1 MNKTWKRQVFRH
13 TALYTAILMFS
24 HTGGGGGAQAQTQT
38 QTHKYAIVMNGQ
50 NLPEVKWG
58 QDYKKLAQKSNERQF
73 THTTNFHIKKNVTLS
88 FNNIDEVVAEKKDV
102 VVFGTATYLP
112 PYGKVSGFD
121 ADKLKKRGDALGW
134 IKTTKPGLVGYSY
147 EGVTCQNNY
156 NNASSGCPELIYKTQ
171 FSFGQQGLK
180 KKTTGGLD
188 IAEDKSRDNSPIY
201 KLQDYPGLGVS
212 FNLSSESLVKSI
224 KYNKIISSF
233 SEGVT
238 QQNGTQN
245 QHKDKNLVYTTGDY
259 QYKNKYSSRYVGQNE
274 HSAIAFY
281 LNAKLHLL
289 DKKNIKNIAQGKT
302 VNLGTLK
309 SYVEPTAE
317 WKNKRQNYFQ
327 GNWTF
332 EDKGTVSVKLK
343 LPEVKAGRCVNK
355 NNPNP
360 NAKAPSPALTAPAL
374 WFGPVQNGKVQMYS
388 ASVSTY
394 PDSSSSQIFLQ
405 NLSRKDDTS
414 KPGRYSLKPLSTS
427 EIKSKEPNF
436 TGRQT
441 IIRLDGRVQQIKL
454 GQSNNEVVGFNG
466 NSNNAT
472 FGIVSEGSFMP
483 DTSEW
488 KKVLLP
494 WTVRVF
500 ADDSKFKEFNKE
512 EKDNKPKYSQ
522 KYRSRDNGKRER
534 NLGDIV
540 NSPIVAVGGYLAT
553 SANDGMVH
561 IFKKGNG
568 GDERNYSL
576 KLSYIPGTMPRKDI
590 ENKDSTLA
598 KELRAFA
605 EKGYVGDRYGVDGGF
620 VLRQVNLNGKDHVF
634 MFGAMGFGGRGAY
647 ALDLTKADGSDPT
660 KASLFDVKDNGNNG
674 NNGNNR
680 VELGY
685 TVGTPQIGKT
695 HNGKYAAFLAS
706 GYATK
711 KIDDPTNKTALY
723 VYDLEN
729 NGNLIKKIE
738 VKDGKGG
745 LSSPTLVDKD
755 LDGTVDIAYA
765 GDRGGKMY
773 RFDLSGQS
781 PDQWTVRPIFE
792 GTKPITSAPAISQL
806 KDKRVVIF
814 GTGSDLSEE
823 DVDNMEEQYIYGIF
837 DDDTATTGTVNF
849 SGSGG
854 GLLEQVLSRDNDN
867 KTLFLTDY
875 KRSDG
880 SGSKGWVVKL
890 KDGQRVTVKPTVVL
904 RTAFVT
910 IRKYNDGGCGAE
922 TAILGINTADGGKLT
937 KKSARPIVPDANKD
951 VAQYSG
957 HKQTTK
963 GKSIPIGCMQ
973 KGNEIVCPNGYV
985 YDKPVNVRY
994 LDEKKT
1000 DGFSTTA
1007 DGDAGGSGID
1017 PAGKRSGK
1025 NNRCFSQKGV
1035 RTLLMNDLDSLDITG
1050 PTCGMKRISWREVFY

>member
-1 MNKTWKRQVFRH
+1 
-13 TALYTAILMFS
+13 
-24 HTGGGGGAQAQTQT
+24 
-38 QTHKYAIVMNGQ
+38 
-50 NLPEVKWG
+50 
-58 QDYKKLAQKSNERQF
+58 
-73 THTTNFHIKKNVTLS
+73 
-88 FNNIDEVVAEKKDV
+88 
-102 VVFGTATYLP
+102 
-112 PYGKVSGFD
+112 
-121 ADKLKKRGDALGW
+121 
-134 IKTTKPGLVGYSY
+134 
-147 EGVTCQNNY
+147 
-156 NNASSGCPELIYKTQ
+156 
-171 FSFGQQGLK
+171 
-180 KKTTGGLD
+180 
-188 IAEDKSRDNSPIY
+188 
-201 KLQDYPGLGVS
+201 
-212 FNLSSESLVKSI
+212 
-224 KYNKIISSF
+224 
-233 SEGVT
+233 
-238 QQNGTQN
+238 
-245 QHKDKNLVYTTGDY
+245 
-259 QYKNKYSSRYVGQNE
+259 
-274 HSAIAFY
+274 
-281 LNAKLHLL
+281 
-289 DKKNIKNIAQGKT
+289 
-302 VNLGTLK
+302 
-309 SYVEPTAE
+309 
-317 WKNKRQNYFQ
+317 
-327 GNWTF
+327 
-332 EDKGTVSVKLK
+332 
-343 LPEVKAGRCVNK
+343 VKAGRCINKDNPNK
-355 NNPNP
+355 NT
-360 NAKAPSPALTAPAL
+360 KTSSPALTAPAL
-374 WFGPVQNGKVQMYS
+374 WFGPVQNGKAEMYS

-394 PDSSSSQIFLQ
+394 PDSSSSRIFLQ
-405 NLSRKDDTS
+405 NLKRKNDPS
-414 KPGRYSLKPLSTS
+414 KPGRHSLATLT
-427 EIKSKEPNF
+427 ENDIKSREPSF

-441 IIRLDGRVQQIKL
+441 VIRLDGGVQQIKL
-454 GQSNNEVVGFNG
+454 DKSNEATGLNG
-466 NSNNAT
+466 NTNNNT
-472 FGIVSEGSFMP
+472 FGIVKEYSVNPE
-483 DTSEW
+483 TNEW

-494 WTVRVF
+494 WTVR
-500 ADDSKFKEFNKE
+500 ASNNDNQFKTFNQE
-512 EKDNKPKYSQ
+512 EKDGKPKYSQ
-522 KYRSRDNGKRER
+522 KYRSRDNSKHER
-534 NLGDIV
+534 DLGDIV

-561 IFKKGNG
+561 IFKQSG

-590 ENKDSTLA
+590 QSQDSTLA

-620 VLRQVNLNGKDHVF
+620 VLRRITDDQDKQKHFF
-634 MFGAMGFGGRGAY
+634 MFGAMGLGGRGAY
-647 ALDLTKADGSDPT
+647 ALDLTKADDNDPT

-695 HNGKYAAFLAS
+695 HDGKYAAFLAS

-711 KIDDPTNKTALY
+711 DINNGENKTALY

-729 NGNLIKKIE
+729 NNGTPIAKIE

-765 GDRGGKMY
+765 GDRGGSMY
-773 RFDLSGQS
+773 RFDLSS
-781 PDQWTVRPIFE
+781 DNPSSWTVRTIFQ

-823 DVDNMEEQYIYGIF
+823 DVLSTDEQHIYGIF
-837 DDDTATTGTVNF
+837 DDDTATTGSVNF
-849 SGSGG
+849 SGLGG
-854 GLLEQVLSRDNDN
+854 GLLEQELKQEG

-880 SGSKGWVVKL
+880 SGNKGWVVKL

-910 IRKYNDGGCGAE
+910 IHKYTGTDKCGAE

-937 KKSARPIVPDANKD
+937 KKSARPIVPDANQA

-957 HKQTTK
+957 HKK
-963 GKSIPIGCMQ
+963 GINGKSIPIGCMQ

-1007 DGDAGGSGID
+1007 DGDAGGSGTFKEGKK
-1017 PAGKRSGK
+1017 PAR
-1025 NNRCFSQKGV
+1025 NNRCFSGKGV

-1050 PTCGMKRISWREVFY
+1050 PTCGMKRISWRE

>member
-1 MNKTWKRQVFRH
+1 
-13 TALYTAILMFS
+13 
-24 HTGGGGGAQAQTQT
+24 
-38 QTHKYAIVMNGQ
+38 MNGQ
-50 NLPEVKWG
+50 QLPEVKWG
-58 QDYKKLAQKSNERQF
+58 NSYNSLTVKSNEREV
-73 THTTNFHIKKNVTLS
+73 THTSNFVVAKKHISFS
-88 FNNIDEVVAEKKDV
+88 FNNTDEVVAEKKDA
-102 VVFGTATYLP
+102 VVFGAATYLP

-121 ADKLKKRGDALGW
+121 TAKLVERKNAVDQIG
-134 IKTTKPGLVGYSY
+134 TTHPGLIGYSY
-147 EGVTCQNNY
+147 QDVTC
-156 NNASSGCPELIYKTQ
+156 ASGNCPELSYRTQ
-171 FSFGQQGLK
+171 FTFNNGLK
-180 KKTTGGLD
+180 RNGNGGRLD
-188 IAEDKSRDNSPIY
+188 IYEDKSRDNSPIY
-201 KLQDYPGLGVS
+201 KLKDHPWLGVS
-212 FNLSSESLVKSI
+212 FNLGGESSFKPKRQGSLV
-224 KYNKIISSF
+224 SSF
-233 SEGVT
+233 REDVT
-238 QQNGTQN
+238 QQNGTQD
-245 QHKDKNLVYTTGDY
+245 QYKSKNLVYTTDDY
-259 QYKNKYSSRYVGQNE
+259 NSKGNKNHQDKHHAV
-274 HSAIAFY
+274 AFY

-289 DKKNIKNIAQGKT
+289 DKKQIQHIAQGVT
-302 VNLGTLK
+302 VDLGTLK
-309 SYVEPTAE
+309 TRIEPTEA
-317 WKNKRQNYFQ
+317 WKKQRYNFFN
-327 GNWTF
+327 GGTWTY
-332 EDKGTVSVKLK
+332 EDKGSVSVKLK
-343 LPEVKAGRCVNK
+343 LPEVKAGRCINK
-355 NNPNP
+355 QNPNP
-360 NAKAPSPALTAPAL
+360 NAKALSPALTAPAL
-374 WFGPVQNGKVQMYS
+374 WFGPVQNGKAEMYS

-394 PDSSSSQIFLQ
+394 PDSSSSRIFLQ
-405 NLSRKDDTS
+405 NLKRKNDPN
-414 KPGRYSLKPLSTS
+414 KPGRYSLADLSAS
-427 EIKSKEPNF
+427 DIQSKEPTF
-436 TGRQT
+436 TSRQT
-441 IIRLDGRVQQIKL
+441 VIRLDKGVHQIKL
-454 GQSNNEVVGFNG
+454 QGNEVTGFNG

-483 DTSEW
+483 DASEW

-494 WTVRVF
+494 WTVR
-500 ADDSKFKEFNKE
+500 ASNDDGQFNTFNKKE
-512 EKDNKPKYSQ
+512 NNGKPTYSQ
-522 KYRSRDNGKRER
+522 KYRSRDNSKRER
-534 NLGDIV
+534 DLGDIV

-568 GDERNYSL
+568 DARNYSL
-576 KLSYIPGTMPRKDI
+576 KLSYIPGTMPRQYFD
-590 ENKDSTLA
+590 NDTSALKDSTLA
-598 KELRAFA
+598 QELRTFA

-620 VLRQVNLNGKDHVF
+620 VLREVERGGKKHVF

-647 ALDLTKADGSDPT
+647 ALDLTKVDSNNPT
-660 KASLFDVKDNGNNG
+660 AVSLFDVKNDNNNG
-674 NNGNNR
+674 NNG
-680 VELGY
+680 VKLGY

-711 KIDDPTNKTALY
+711 TIDSTDNKTALY

-729 NGNLIKKIE
+729 NNGTPIATIN
-738 VKDGKGG
+738 VPDGKGG

-755 LDGTVDIAYA
+755 LDGTIDIAYA
-765 GDRGGKMY
+765 GDRSGKMY
-773 RFDLSGQS
+773 RFDLSSQS

-823 DVDNMEEQYIYGIF
+823 DVLSTSEQYIYGIF

-849 SGSGG
+849 TGTGG
-854 GLLEQVLSRDNDN
+854 GLLEQHLTEEN

-910 IRKYNDGGCGAE
+910 IHKYTGTDKCGAE

-937 KKSARPIVPDANKD
+937 KKSARPIVPEANQA

-957 HKQTTK
+957 HKQTAK
-963 GKSIPIGCMQ
+963 GKSIPIGCMW
-973 KGNEIVCPNGYV
+973 KNNETVCPNGYV

-1017 PAGKRSGK
+1017 PDGKRAGK

-1050 PTCGMKRISWREVFY
+1050 PTCGMKRISWRE

>member
-1 MNKTWKRQVFRH
+1 MNKQNQPEVKREGSYSTLREKDRKRKFDFN
-13 TALYTAILMFS
+13 ANN
-24 HTGGGGGAQAQTQT
+24 GGGGS
-38 QTHKYAIVMNGQ
+38 V
-50 NLPEVKWG
+50 
-58 QDYKKLAQKSNERQF
+58 
-73 THTTNFHIKKNVTLS
+73 S
-88 FNNIDEVVAEKKDV
+88 FNNSDELVSRQNGTA
-102 VVFGTATYLP
+102 VFGTATYLP

-121 ADKLKKRGDALGW
+121 DKRLKERGNAVNW
-134 IKTTKPGLVGYSY
+134 IHTTHPGLIGYSY
-147 EGVTCQNNY
+147 AGVVCRNST
-156 NNASSGCPELIYKTQ
+156 GCPQLVYKTR
-171 FSFGQQGLK
+171 FSFDNTGLAK
-180 KKTTGGLD
+180 NAGMLD
-188 IAEDKSRDNSPIY
+188 SHPDPSRENSPIY
-201 KLQDYPGLGVS
+201 KLKDYPWLGVS
-212 FNLSSESLVKSI
+212 FNLGSENTVKNSQSSNRL
-224 KYNKIISSF
+224 ISSF
-233 SEGVT
+233 SE
-238 QQNGTQN
+238 NNNN
-245 QHKDKNLVYTTGDY
+245 QTIVSTTESHPISLGDGQREHTAVVY
-259 QYKNKYSSRYVGQNE
+259 
-274 HSAIAFY
+274 Y

-289 DKKNIKNIAQGKT
+289 NKKQIQNITDKT
-302 VNLGTLK
+302 VQLGVLK
-309 SYVEPTAE
+309 PSIDVKTQRTGFGGILSFWASWDIKDTGQIP
-317 WKNKRQNYFQ
+317 
-327 GNWTF
+327 
-332 EDKGTVSVKLK
+332 VKLG
-343 LPEVKAGRCVNK
+343 LQQVKAGRCVNA
-355 NNPNP
+355 NNPNKST
-360 NAKAPSPALTAPAL
+360 KAPSPALTAPAL

-394 PDSSSSQIFLQ
+394 PDSSSSRIYLQ
-405 NLSRKDDTS
+405 NLKRKDDPGR
-414 KPGRYSLKPLSTS
+414 PGRYSLATLN
-427 EIKSKEPNF
+427 KSDIESREPTF

-441 IIRLDGRVQQIKL
+441 VIRLDKGVHQIKL
-454 GQSNNEVVGFNG
+454 KGNEVEGFKGNNG
-466 NSNNAT
+466 NDT

-483 DTSEW
+483 DASEW

-494 WTVRVF
+494 WTVRGVN
-500 ADDSKFKEFNKE
+500 DDQFKTFNQE
-512 EKDNKPKYSQ
+512 AKDGKPKYSQ
-522 KYRSRDNGKRER
+522 KYRSRDNNKGER

-590 ENKDSTLA
+590 ESQDSTLA

-620 VLRQVNLNGKDHVF
+620 VLRQVNNLNGQDRVF

-647 ALDLTKADGSDPT
+647 ALDLTKADGNDPT

-711 KIDDPTNKTALY
+711 EITSGENKTALY

-729 NGNLIKKIE
+729 NNGTPIAKIE
-738 VKDGKGG
+738 VPNGKGG

-765 GDRGGKMY
+765 GDRGGNMY
-773 RFDLSGQS
+773 RFDLSS
-781 PDQWTVRPIFE
+781 DNPSSWTVRTIFQ

-823 DVDNMEEQYIYGIF
+823 DVDNNDIQSIYGIF
-837 DDDTATTGTVNF
+837 DNDTDTGF
-849 SGSGG
+849 AQDGLGK
-854 GLLEQVLSRDNDN
+854 GLLEQKLSEEN

-910 IRKYNDGGCGAE
+910 IHKYTGTDKCGAE

-937 KKSARPIVPDANKD
+937 KKSARPIVPAANSK

-957 HKQTTK
+957 DKKTAN
-963 GKSIPIGCMQ
+963 GKSIPIGCME
-973 KGNEIVCPNGYV
+973 KGNETVCPNGYV

-994 LDEKKT
+994 LDEKKI

-1050 PTCGMKRISWREVFY
+1050 PTCGMKRISWREIFY